1 MPNAVPL
8 MGMRRIARYGGHSR
22 IARYGGSCKQRCK
35 EWAPWGFMG
44 EINTMK
50 GFMGEINN
58 MKGFIL

>member
-8 MGMRRIARYGGHSR
+8 MGMRR